1 MLQWDGCNECQVLLN
16 TPTGIYASFVMTV
29 VAEEDASRAIWPSCP
44 ARGWASGVEK
54 LTARPVPGAQLVPH
68 TLKERTLETHGP
80 YQHGN
85 GFPATNGGND
95 MKGQECRSRIPIQ
108 ISQSETGLSQP
119 NIFAS
124 EFGCIGMSSF
134 ESMSPL
140 LKPEHWG
147 LHAGLPGDNCST
159 SWDRECHGANP
170 MSLRNYPCDNL
181 ISCKR
186 EDITE
191 SCATFSVGLSDILA
205 HRLLRYGQAPG
216 RRGRRGG
223 LQEAALAVHDQPGVG
238 AQGRH
243 RDPAGWEYF
252 RDHRLA
258 VQ

>member
-181 ISCKR
+181 ISYYFDMDKLQVDEVGEEVFKKQLWQCMISQALELKG
-186 EDITE
+186 DIETRR
-191 SCATFSVGLSDILA
+191 AGNTFGIIVWQ
-205 HRLLRYGQAPG
+205 YN
-216 RRGRRGG
+216 
-223 LQEAALAVHDQPGVG
+223 E
-238 AQGRH
+238 
-243 RDPAGWEYF
+243 
-252 RDHRLA
+252 
-258 VQ
+258 